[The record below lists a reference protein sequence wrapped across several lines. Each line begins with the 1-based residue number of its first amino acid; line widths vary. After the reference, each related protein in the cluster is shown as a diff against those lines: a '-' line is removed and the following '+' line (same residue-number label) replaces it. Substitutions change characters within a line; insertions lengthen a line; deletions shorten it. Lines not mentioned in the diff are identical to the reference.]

1 MSGSAIG
8 ASNRIRKCNSDDLDQ
23 DAGRRFL
30 ERPDYIHSLGPG
42 FQVMETNLAAVAIDG
57 LLRGPRDW
65 QAPTT
70 RGHDNKIAIRAAF
83 EVADVTVMR
92 QNFGHS
98 SRFAAVSKIAFF
110 GARMMIEFAVCMIAL
125 QAKLAS
131 KPDNERKSNNG
142 VTNQGR
148 RFPNRRPADAA
159 KPPHFCEKGAEI
171 ASQKRRFGKRRS
183 LICYPR
189 RCLIDTSENILRR

>member
-1 MSGSAIG
+1 MRRKMFFRDPLENLPGAVRIELRRIEARNGPNPTFLRAQSAPEIF
-8 ASNRIRKCNSDDLDQ
+8 AAESDADERFGDRREQPNPKMQLVHDLDQ

-70 RGHDNKIAIRAAF
+70 RGHDNKIAMRAAF

-92 QNFGHS
+92 QNFRPQLEVRGGFEDRVLRCANDDRVRCVHDRS
-98 SRFAAVSKIAFF
+98 S
-110 GARMMIEFAVCMIAL
+110 G
-125 QAKLAS
+125 
-131 KPDNERKSNNG
+131 
-142 VTNQGR
+142 
-148 RFPNRRPADAA
+148 
-159 KPPHFCEKGAEI
+159 
-171 ASQKRRFGKRRS
+171 
-183 LICYPR
+183 
-189 RCLIDTSENILRR
+189 